1 MKTKLKAV
9 FRKHKRVVLVILL
22 LIIVV
27 LLVFFIR
34 HAGENLV
41 VSHDF
46 DSADM
51 IMVLLGPIPDRVL
64 QAADLYHQ
72 GVAPKIVFCN
82 DHHPGSF
89 QLAEHG
95 IFLENTADIAK
106 NTLLQLGV
114 PDSVIHVFDQ
124 ATASTQDEAIVLRDH
139 LKGHPEIRSVVL
151 VTSSYHSKRTY
162 RIFSKAV
169 SRGGLDVQI
178 YTSDNPYTN
187 FYQRRWWRDRP
198 SAAMVLLEYL
208 KLLNFYLIEQ
218 HRL

>member
-1 MKTKLKAV
+1 MKTKLPALL
-9 FRKHKRVVLVILL
+9 RKHKKVVLLMLL
-22 LIIVV
+22 LIFVV
-27 LLVFFIR
+27 SLVFFIR
-34 HAGENLV
+34 RAGENLV

-51 IMVLLGPIPDRVL
+51 IMVLMGPIPDRVL
-64 QAADLYHQ
+64 QAADLYHR

-82 DHHPGSF
+82 DHMPGSL
-89 QLAEHG
+89 QLADYG
-95 IFLENTADIAK
+95 IFLENAADIAK
-106 NTLLQLGV
+106 KTLLQLGV
-114 PDSVIHVFDQ
+114 PDSVIHVLEHV
-124 ATASTQDEAIVLRDH
+124 TASTQDEAMVLREY
-139 LKGHPEIRSVVL
+139 LAGHPEIRSVVL

-178 YTSDNPYTN
+178 YASDNPYTN

>member
-1 MKTKLKAV
+1 MNTKISAA
-9 FRKHKRVVLVILL
+9 FRKHKRAWFLL
-22 LIIVV
+22 LLLLFVAS
-27 LLVFFIR
+27 LVFSIR
-34 HAGENLV
+34 YAGENLV

-51 IMVLLGPIPDRVL
+51 IMVLMGPIPDRVL
-64 QAADLYHQ
+64 QAADFYHR
-72 GVAPKIVFCN
+72 GVAPKVVFCN
-82 DHHPGSF
+82 DHQPGSL

-106 NTLLQLGV
+106 KTLLQLGV
-114 PDSVIHVFDQ
+114 PDSVIHVLDQ
-124 ATASTQDEAIVLRDH
+124 FTASTQDEAVVLRNY
-139 LKGHPEIRSVVL
+139 LAGHPEIRSVVL

-162 RIFSKAV
+162 RIFNKAV
-169 SRGGLDVQI
+169 SRAGLEVEI
-178 YTSDNPYTN
+178 YASANPYTN
-187 FYQRRWWRDRP
+187 FRQRRWWRDRP